1 MKNKKAQT
9 GIEFFILLIAV
20 AIIFSILLGV
30 IQVTLL
36 DKTNERNEIVF
47 RENALTIQN
56 EINLAASASDG
67 YKREFYIPQKIIGKD
82 YEISIIDD
90 FIYMKTLDEKYAL
103 ALEIPK
109 TNGTFIKGDNII
121 RKEYGEILLN

>member
-36 DKTNERNEIVF
+36 DKTNEKNEIIF
-47 RENALTIQN
+47 REKALTIQN
-56 EINLAASASDG
+56 EINLASSASDG
-67 YKREFYIPQKIIGKD
+67 YRREFYIPEKIIGKD

-90 FIYMKTLDEKYAL
+90 FIYMKTFDEKYAL

-109 TNGTFIKGDNII
+109 INGSFIKGENILK
-121 RKEYGEILLN
+121 KEDGEIILN